1 MKNKYEMFNDTK
13 IDENNYKNINIS
25 EEDKESI
32 KNRMNKKIRYRKS
45 NYKKNILVAS
55 IPILVAGGIALSG
68 ETSMAYIQNIGKQI
82 EHFFNKN
89 DEELRGY
96 KTLVN
101 ETKTDK
107 NIDVT
112 LNEIMLEDG
121 ELLLSLTLDDSKL
134 DKDKLGISSENK
146 NAEFNEPKVKIGDL
160 TFVNTGGAMSSEKT
174 DENRRDILLKC
185 RLDSIDKNGDGKA
198 DIENFDLLKDLDL
211 SKNYDVEVIIDE
223 IGYTFNKD
231 KKVTNDIR
239 IGAHGGG
246 TSEDGEPYGTKT
258 GYLNGNWNFKTN
270 LNGKELSKSIKSYDV
285 NKSLDINYKG
295 MDIKANIDELRVT
308 PTRIK
313 IKYNFEVENNTTS
326 LYKNPI
332 FLDFIIKDESGN
344 IIQSNGASYDLSSDK
359 ENLEG
364 STIEFEINKDMKE
377 IKIVP
382 VIEDWNK
389 KVGKDTQ
396 FKNQTISLE
405 LNK

>member
-89 DEELRGY
+89 D
-96 KTLVN
+96 
-101 ETKTDK
+101 
-107 NIDVT
+107 
-112 LNEIMLEDG
+112 
-121 ELLLSLTLDDSKL
+121 
-134 DKDKLGISSENK
+134 
-146 NAEFNEPKVKIGDL
+146 
-160 TFVNTGGAMSSEKT
+160 
-174 DENRRDILLKC
+174 
-185 RLDSIDKNGDGKA
+185 DGKA

-344 IIQSNGASYDLSSDK
+344 KIQSNGGSYDLSSDK

-389 KVGKDTQ
+389 KVGKSTQ

>member
-1 MKNKYEMFNDTK
+1 M
-13 IDENNYKNINIS
+13 
-25 EEDKESI
+25 
-32 KNRMNKKIRYRKS
+32 
-45 NYKKNILVAS
+45 
-55 IPILVAGGIALSG
+55 
-68 ETSMAYIQNIGKQI
+68 
-82 EHFFNKN
+82 
-89 DEELRGY
+89 
-96 KTLVN
+96 
-101 ETKTDK
+101 
-107 NIDVT
+107 
-112 LNEIMLEDG
+112 
-121 ELLLSLTLDDSKL
+121 
-134 DKDKLGISSENK
+134 
-146 NAEFNEPKVKIGDL
+146 
-160 TFVNTGGAMSSEKT
+160 
-174 DENRRDILLKC
+174 
-185 RLDSIDKNGDGKA
+185 
-198 DIENFDLLKDLDL
+198 
-211 SKNYDVEVIIDE
+211 
-223 IGYTFNKD
+223 
-231 KKVTNDIR
+231 
-239 IGAHGGG
+239 
-246 TSEDGEPYGTKT
+246 
-258 GYLNGNWNFKTN
+258 
-270 LNGKELSKSIKSYDV
+270 SKSIKSYDV

>member
-25 EEDKESI
+25 EKDKEAI
-32 KNRMNKKIRYRKS
+32 KNRMNKKIKYRKS

-55 IPILVAGGIALSG
+55 IPILVAGGIILSG

-146 NAEFNEPKVKIGDL
+146 NAEFNEPKVKIGNL

-198 DIENFDLLKDLDL
+198 DIEKTLPIEITPLYLASGCGHLNIVEELIR
-211 SKNYDVEVIIDE
+211 SKADVE
-223 IGYTFNKD
+223 KD
-231 KKVTNDIR
+231 KKNGSKRVKN
-239 IGAHGGG
+239 
-246 TSEDGEPYGTKT
+246 GE
-258 GYLNGNWNFKTN
+258 
-270 LNGKELSKSIKSYDV
+270 
-285 NKSLDINYKG
+285 
-295 MDIKANIDELRVT
+295 
-308 PTRIK
+308 
-313 IKYNFEVENNTTS
+313 
-326 LYKNPI
+326 
-332 FLDFIIKDESGN
+332 
-344 IIQSNGASYDLSSDK
+344 
-359 ENLEG
+359 
-364 STIEFEINKDMKE
+364 
-377 IKIVP
+377 
-382 VIEDWNK
+382 
-389 KVGKDTQ
+389 KV
-396 FKNQTISLE
+396 
-405 LNK
+405 